1 MVEKSFLGLKKKVK
15 RQGIKLWALQAFFP
29 LGGKV
34 ASNEWKGGFH
44 WVEALFPMGGNRASD
59 V

>member
-1 MVEKSFLGLKKKVK
+1 M
-15 RQGIKLWALQAFFP
+15 QGIKSWALQAFFP